1 LGETGLLGSL
11 GLSSET
17 SQTRDLGSV
26 IVRDM
31 LATDGRDSAYL
42 AYAYVIDGDA
52 FAGEYKAK
60 WLMIRNSL
68 LRRRSNGGIVIVA
81 GRSKPGETLEQARAR
96 YGDLVEG
103 VMYPS
108 TLLLTASK

>member
-1 LGETGLLGSL
+1 
-11 GLSSET
+11 
-17 SQTRDLGSV
+17 
-26 IVRDM
+26 
-31 LATDGRDSAYL
+31 
-42 AYAYVIDGDA
+42 
-52 FAGEYKAK
+52 
-60 WLMIRNSL
+60 MIRNSL